1 MAHRGPTK
9 TQKKLGKTVDATLLR
24 VIENGRDVVTKKGEL
39 VHIDA
44 TAADMTAAI
53 RRLKDCGVTAEV
65 QEVGAIQKALE
76 ERRGKSRRKG
86 GLKLA
91 G

>member
-9 TQKKLGKTVDATLLR
+9 TQRKLGKTVDKFLLN
-24 VIENGRDVVTKKGEL
+24 VIEEGRDVVTKDGKV
-39 VHIDA
+39 VHVEA
-44 TAADMTAAI
+44 TAADVTAAI

-65 QEVGAIQKALE
+65 QERDSIE
-76 ERRGKSRRKG
+76 KSLKKRAKKSGRK
-86 GLKLA
+86 LRLA